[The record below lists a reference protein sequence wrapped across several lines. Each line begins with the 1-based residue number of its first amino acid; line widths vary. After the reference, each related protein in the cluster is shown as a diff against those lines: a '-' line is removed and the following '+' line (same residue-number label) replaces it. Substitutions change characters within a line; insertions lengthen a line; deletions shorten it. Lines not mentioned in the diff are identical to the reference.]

1 MNGSLGE
8 ARAGHRG
15 HQRCQRGGRFALR
28 EAGARVLTTA
38 DAVAGSDASLCGG
51 KGRAVE
57 LQQGPVQESLMDL
70 VVAFP
75 SPAPQSPKSRRPRRV
90 PRFTD
95 RHRVRHRRRH
105 RCNCVK
111 SSLQACS
118 L

>member
-57 LQQGPVQESLMDL
+57 LQQGPVQESLMTRSWHSPRPPRKAQEVADL
-70 VVAFP
+70 VAFLASPTGTEYVIDGGTVAT
-75 SPAPQSPKSRRPRRV
+75 V
-90 PRFTD
+90 
-95 RHRVRHRRRH
+95 
-105 RCNCVK
+105 
-111 SSLQACS
+111 
-118 L
+118 